1 MAGASSVVVAEAGSA
16 KAEIVETRYGE
27 IRSRSGAQLR
37 FTPAMQELC
46 MTSGGY
52 MVVLL
57 FRHGVAD
64 AELRRCRDRRRA
76 RAGRSPRLA
85 RSEHQRRTLR
95 VDGPSTHDRLGRIR
109 RTGRLWSGVVDEPS
123 CGRTRPPPERDGA
136 RNQADG
142 NRAATGAVGISL
154 GGVPKKAIM
163 RPDAGHPDSLLRRI
177 AASASGGR
185 KRQRP

>member
-123 CGRTRPPPERDGA
+123 CGRTRPPPSGTA
-136 RNQADG
+136 RG
-142 NRAATGAVGISL
+142 IRRTATAL
-154 GGVPKKAIM
+154 LQVPSVFHLAEC
-163 RPDAGHPDSLLRRI
+163 
-177 AASASGGR
+177 R
-185 KRQRP
+185 KRRSCGPMQGIPIRCCGG